1 MQRQYEQMR
10 VGLDEILFNDDNPR
24 EEMGDLE
31 ALARSFA
38 DNGGEP
44 INPPIVARDGEG
56 YRLFDGER
64 RVRAMKLIGT
74 QTCTV
79 LCYSGFLSA
88 QAAVASMATDQKL
101 RLNDR
106 ELARGFQTCF
116 EAGVSDEEASAATGL
131 EVEKVR
137 RVRRVAKDA
146 PGQTSLGAMLVAAEF
161 DDPEDRK
168 KIMASSYPD
177 AAASQIRRERKSR
190 ENFAKIR
197 AALVEAGVPEDAISD
212 GPADSDKTEGLEMVG
227 QVDKPKYAA
236 DLAKDYDFSHA
247 SAWMSGSLYN
257 PGYVVY
263 LPADEV
269 PAKEDPY
276 RSAQLVKSRLNDIVA
291 DCRADA
297 ASWVVSDWRRLS
309 TACDG
314 FMAAVVRSRGKLY
327 LYKGFDTDGDGWA
340 HMSLVSKPS
349 MYEVVEWVLENLSAY
364 SFSVDY
370 SDNTIG
376 PSLSAERSAKTWD
389 VLTEAGWRAPEGT
402 PSEIRAALTDEA
414 VLGQLVAK
422 VGGEADGDAR

>member
-74 QTCTV
+74 RTCTV

-116 EAGVSDEEASAATGL
+116 EAGVSDEEVSAATGL

-161 DDPEDRK
+161 DDPEDRR
-168 KIMASSYPD
+168 KIMESSDPD
-177 AAASQIRRERKSR
+177 SSAYYIRREHKQE
-190 ENFAKIR
+190 ENLGKIR
-197 AALVEAGVPEDAISD
+197 DALVAAGLPEGSVHGTDEDPEDGMKLAGYISK
-212 GPADSDKTEGLEMVG
+212 AKEIEHIAET
-227 QVDKPKYAA
+227 Y
-236 DLAKDYDFSHA
+236 DLSHA
-247 SAWMSGSLYN
+247 AAYRTDMYYQ

-263 LPADEV
+263 V
-269 PAKEDPY
+269 PAAEFKDEDGAY
-276 RSAQLVKSRLNDIVA
+276 KAAGIIKDRLNDIVA
-291 DCRADA
+291 KVREDA
-297 ASWVVSDWRRLS
+297 AWWVVRDWQRVSTSCDRLMS
-309 TACDG
+309 
-314 FMAAVVRSRGKLY
+314 AVIKSRSMDNFGDY
-327 LYKGFDTDGDGWA
+327 DTDGDGWP
-340 HMSLVSKPS
+340 HMATVSKPS
-349 MYEVVEWVLENLSAY
+349 MYEVVRWALGGLRSY
-364 SFSVDY
+364 SFTTDCQSGTVTAGY
-370 SDNTIG
+370 G
-376 PSLSAERSAKTWD
+376 AESTAETWD
-389 VLTEAGWRAPEGT
+389 TLVEAGWRAPEGT